1 MSRKYMFMVSSL
13 KIDSK
18 TVSAN
23 YEKYHLKIENA
34 NKKSHKVFQINLW

>member
-1 MSRKYMFMVSSL
+1 MSRKYMFMISSL

-23 YEKYHLKIENA
+23 YEYHLKIENA
-34 NKKSHKVFQINLW
+34 NKKVTKSFR

>member
-34 NKKSHKVFQINLW
+34 NKKVAKSFR